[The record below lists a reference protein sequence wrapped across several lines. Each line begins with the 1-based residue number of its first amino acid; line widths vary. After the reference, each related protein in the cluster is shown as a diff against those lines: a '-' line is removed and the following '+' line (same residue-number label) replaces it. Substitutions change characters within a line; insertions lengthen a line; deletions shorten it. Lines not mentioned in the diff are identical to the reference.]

1 MFSFTRN
8 KTINV
13 NEFENLIKENKER
26 LYKIAYSYVGN
37 SYDAMDIVQE
47 AVYKA
52 YVKKSNLKQPEYFM
66 TWITRIL
73 INCAIDFLKKSK
85 KITNFD
91 ENFNEADKNKV
102 TPEEIIDLYSALKD
116 LDERSKAIVVLRY
129 FEDMTLKDISNILD
143 LPLSTTKTILYRT
156 LSELKIKLEEN
167 D

>member
-1 MFSFTRN
+1 
-8 KTINV
+8 
-13 NEFENLIKENKER
+13 
-26 LYKIAYSYVGN
+26 
-37 SYDAMDIVQE
+37 MDIVQE

-52 YVKKSNLKQPEYFM
+52 YVKKNNLKQPEYFM

-91 ENFNEADKNKV
+91 ENFNEADENKV

-116 LDERSKAIVVLRY
+116 LDERSKTIVVLRY
-129 FEDMTLKDISNILD
+129 FEDMTLKDISNVLD

>member
-1 MFSFTRN
+1 M
-8 KTINV
+8 
-13 NEFENLIKENKER
+13 IKENKER
-26 LYKIAYSYVGN
+26 LYKIAYSYAQN
-37 SYDAMDIVQE
+37 SDDAMDIVQE
-47 AVYKA
+47 SVYKA

-85 KITNFD
+85 KIINFD
-91 ENFNEADKNKV
+91 ENFNEADRTKV
-102 TPEEIIDLYSALKD
+102 TPEEIIDLHSALKD
-116 LDERSKAIVVLRY
+116 LDERSKTVVVLRY

>member
-1 MFSFTRN
+1 MN
-8 KTINV
+8 DK
-13 NEFENLIKENKER
+13 EFENLIKENKER

-52 YVKKSNLKQPEYFM
+52 YVKKSNLKQPEYFI

-73 INCAIDFLKKSK
+73 INCAMDFLKKSK
-85 KITNFD
+85 RATNFE
-91 ENFNEADKNKV
+91 ENFYEADKRKISS
-102 TPEEIIDLYSALKD
+102 EEIIDLYSALKD
-116 LDERSKAIVVLRY
+116 LDERSKTIVVLRY

-143 LPLSTTKTILYRT
+143 LPLSTTKTILYRA
-156 LSELKIKLEEN
+156 LGKLKIKLEEN

>member
-1 MFSFTRN
+1 MN
-8 KTINV
+8 D

-37 SYDAMDIVQE
+37 PEDSMDIVQE

-73 INCAIDFLKKSK
+73 INCAMDFLKKSK
-85 KITNFD
+85 KVTNLED
-91 ENFNEADKNKV
+91 NFNEADKMKV
-102 TPEEIIDLYSALKD
+102 SSEEIIDLYSALKE
-116 LDERSKAIVVLRY
+116 LDERSKTVVVLRY
-129 FEDMTLKDISNILD
+129 FEDMTLQDISNAIE
-143 LPLSTTKTILYRT
+143 LPLSTTKTILYRA
-156 LSELKIKLEEN
+156 LGKLKIKLEGN